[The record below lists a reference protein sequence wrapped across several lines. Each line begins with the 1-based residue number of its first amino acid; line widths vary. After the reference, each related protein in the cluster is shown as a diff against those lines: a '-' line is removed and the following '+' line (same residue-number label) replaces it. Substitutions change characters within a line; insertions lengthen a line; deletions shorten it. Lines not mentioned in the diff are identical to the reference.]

1 MGRKCTIFALFYFVF
16 ECKFQAPQGGL
27 HLEGRFNGG
36 FLRYDFGGLIFGRAY
51 TWRGLFSEFY
61 GNFLLILRLTTLLEL
76 TSTLSSLSRN
86 PLYPSCLLRE
96 HEGHLGDKKMAR
108 L

>member
-36 FLRYDFGGLIFGRAY
+36 FLRYDFEGLIFGRAY

-61 GNFLLILRLTTLLEL
+61 GN
-76 TSTLSSLSRN
+76 STVSQENGQLQIYL
-86 PLYPSCLLRE
+86 PKWIKWFHFIAFDFAIY
-96 HEGHLGDKKMAR
+96 
-108 L
+108 